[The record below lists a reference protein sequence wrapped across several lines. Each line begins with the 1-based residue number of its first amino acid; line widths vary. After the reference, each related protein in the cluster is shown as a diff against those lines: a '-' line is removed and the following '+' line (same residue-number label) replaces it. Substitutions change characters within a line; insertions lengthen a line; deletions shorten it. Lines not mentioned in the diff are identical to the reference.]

1 MQNTMLLCHYDGVN
15 TKAGSFLPLRVLFY
29 AWRKIEGM
37 KKK

>member
-1 MQNTMLLCHYDGVN
+1 MVILKQVPFALSLEI
-15 TKAGSFLPLRVLFY
+15 LFY